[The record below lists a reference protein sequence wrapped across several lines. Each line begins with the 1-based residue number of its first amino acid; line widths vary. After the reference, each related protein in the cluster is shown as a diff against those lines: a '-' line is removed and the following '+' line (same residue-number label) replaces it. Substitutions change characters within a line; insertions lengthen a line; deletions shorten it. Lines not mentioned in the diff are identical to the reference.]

1 MNIMILILAWMLI
14 ALLVAALWNTL
25 FDDDDDDNDNYSEP

>member
-25 FDDDDDDNDNYSEP
+25 FDDDDNDNYPEP

>member
-1 MNIMILILAWMLI
+1 MNVIILLLAWILI

-25 FDDDDDDNDNYSEP
+25 FDDDDNDNPEP